1 VKSDKTGVNKGLLHI
16 AGNAVL
22 DILVRDVAD
31 DTSAAADVWSSN
43 VQRLAQ
49 PLTAALG
56 GGGAGAA
63 YVAGRFGATVTL
75 NSNLGTDAWGELL
88 QSWLRQANVNLCPL
102 YAEASAAHVITLTPE
117 GRRRSFYYTGSKV
130 DWQRSLD
137 EPTPEWFLASGYG
150 GIDAGDAGSLLHVF
164 RELREH
170 GTKVAFDLSPWFAQ
184 CIDRTTMLQLWQQ
197 TDCLI
202 GTWEELAYW
211 LLEAGDAQTL
221 AERLTGYGPVMVV
234 VKQGERGAVGVSRDQ
249 PGGPVARVNI
259 AVQVVANANSVG
271 AGDTLNGRLLY
282 ELCRGQSLATALEQA
297 VATATAV
304 VAKGKGVLGLAVN

>member
-75 NSNLGTDAWGELL
+75 NSNLGSDAWGELL

-130 DWQRSLD
+130 EWQRSLD

-150 GIDAGDAGSLLHVF
+150 GIDAGDAGLLLHVF

-184 CIDRTTMLQLWQQ
+184 CIDRTMMQQLWQQ

-202 GTWEELAYW
+202 GTWEELAFW
-211 LLEAGDAQTL
+211 LPEADDAQAL
-221 AERLTGYGPVMVV
+221 AACLTEYGPLMVV
-234 VKQGERGAVGVSRDQ
+234 IKQGEYGAVGASCSQ
-249 PGGPVARVNI
+249 SGGLVTSFNVDA
-259 AVQVVANANSVG
+259 QFVANANSVG
-271 AGDTLNGRLLY
+271 AGDTLNGQLLY
-282 ELCRGQSLATALEQA
+282 ELCHGQPLATALERA
-297 VATATAV
+297 VVTATAV
-304 VAKGKGVLGLAVN
+304 VAKGKGVLGLVLD